1 MLLKE
6 FKPNAVD
13 EFTFYQRL
21 KYEVFEPRASS
32 VFQPQNILNQG
43 EMDNVKHVKDLLVL
57 QINEIESKDY
67 YFLDDIP
74 NIRLNPQK
82 D

>member
-6 FKPNAVD
+6 FKPETVN
-13 EFTFYQRL
+13 EINFFQKL
-21 KYEVFEPRASS
+21 KYDVFEPRASS
-32 VFQPQNILNQG
+32 VFQPQNMLNQG
-43 EMDNVKHVKDLLVL
+43 EMDSVKLVKDLLVL

-74 NIRLNPQK
+74 NIKQNP
-82 D
+82 